1 MAAESSTRIVKD
13 SLKNNCK
20 LFRKLSPKHLADKIA
35 QFIVEVKAH
44 LGQIF
49 DAPKVSDL
57 QPQATN

>member
-49 DAPKVSDL
+49 DAPKVSD
-57 QPQATN
+57 